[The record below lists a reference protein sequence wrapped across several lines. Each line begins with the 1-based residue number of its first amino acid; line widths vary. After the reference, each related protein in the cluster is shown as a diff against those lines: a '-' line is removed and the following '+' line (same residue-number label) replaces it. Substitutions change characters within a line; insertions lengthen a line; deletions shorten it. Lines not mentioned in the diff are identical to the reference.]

1 MKVPSGMHLWA
12 TYLDAKG
19 KEKWAILSDFAR
31 IKWYLYN
38 LEGEKPQKVKTGK
51 SPKDFEAEVGRV

>member
-19 KEKWAILSDFAR
+19 KEKWAILSDPAR

-51 SPKDFEAEVGRV
+51 SPTDFTAEIGRI

>member
-1 MKVPSGMHLWA
+1 MKVPSGMYLWA

-31 IKWYLYN
+31 IKWYLYKIEN
-38 LEGEKPQKVKTGK
+38 NQAKKIKAGK